1 MLESSF
7 LLATLLPAFVLIILV
22 VIFAGLE
29 GEYHQFF
36 IPAFAI
42 IIMWIIS
49 VLIFSPSH
57 GERLQNEYR
66 DTIENRPEC
75 LDEHPDVDVRYLPA
89 SCIEEYA
96 RYFHDSLYDY
106 YNLRHYEINRAKD
119 MQTDKEKVDKK
130 FADLADD
137 PD

>member
-1 MLESSF
+1 MLETTF
-7 LLATLLPAFVLIILV
+7 LLATMLPAFCLIMLV
-22 VIFAGLE
+22 MIFATLDGKH
-29 GEYHQFF
+29 HQFF

-42 IIMWIIS
+42 IIMWIVS
-49 VLIFSPSH
+49 VLIFSPSQ

-66 DTIENRPEC
+66 DTIENRPKC

-96 RYFHDSLYDY
+96 QYFHDSLYDY

-119 MQTDKEKVDKK
+119 MQEDKETVDEK
-130 FADLADD
+130 FRNLADD